1 MDGRSL
7 FGRQAER
14 RGFDLEDDI
23 FKVKTTYGRTVYD
36 KGYLLLYQIFYKIYM
51 AALFPNA
58 ATRAKRCFSRSLCC
72 EMRAKQNKMISK
84 TLSPTQNG
92 TSYYS
97 FITLDAVALFYGL
110 TVTLEYSVVVRC
122 QTTDFG
128 WLASTHNGVEDL
140 PLRPRSLVPR
150 RGKLHGRLPC
160 HVGYVAKVLIASPA
174 PRTPP
179 IASQSLRRAP
189 THPSSNR
196 HIPGGQQG
204 IEDPIHVTK
213 LRIFDRLI
221 PFPNIRCPA
230 VIWSGLR
237 RVGLVVRTKSEHWC
251 SPRLVLAGVTHH
263 SNSVRVLWQGAG
275 SHL

>member
-72 EMRAKQNKMISK
+72 EMRAKQNKMITK

-110 TVTLEYSVVVRC
+110 TVTFGYSVVVRC

-128 WLASTHNGVEDL
+128 WLASPTMAW
-140 PLRPRSLVPR
+140 RTSLCDPA
-150 RGKLHGRLPC
+150 RLC
-160 HVGYVAKVLIASPA
+160 HVEEHLVFASP
-174 PRTPP
+174 TM
-179 IASQSLRRAP
+179 
-189 THPSSNR
+189 
-196 HIPGGQQG
+196 
-204 IEDPIHVTK
+204 
-213 LRIFDRLI
+213 
-221 PFPNIRCPA
+221 
-230 VIWSGLR
+230 
-237 RVGLVVRTKSEHWC
+237 
-251 SPRLVLAGVTHH
+251 
-263 SNSVRVLWQGAG
+263 
-275 SHL
+275 